1 MVIFL
6 ELMKMLAKVLGINLV
21 IKTEVIVLILGHN
34 MPMHL
39 MALYIGHRLQVVT
52 KCSWMVILSE
62 LTPLPTIQR
71 KEV

>member
-6 ELMKMLAKVLGINLV
+6 ELMKMQAKVLGINLV

-39 MALYIGHRLQVVT
+39 MDLSIGLR
-52 KCSWMVILSE
+52 
-62 LTPLPTIQR
+62 
-71 KEV
+71 